1 MKEKKIKTT
10 HKVFVP
16 LTSFYLYDVYPD
28 SDKQAKV
35 TNSWNIPNTDVKLI
49 NFSKRIDLSRSSDN
63 PIFDEDIFIDST
75 LFEVETIFPSH
86 NIHLSFNSGF
96 LFDFTQ
102 KDPDSLMIM
111 PHLFENKIRNPLTLL
126 RLFCQGNLFAP
137 YGFIEGKDTMSFH
150 DFHQDLNDGHSSLYI
165 RNVPDFLKFYER
177 YSELAENLHKE
188 ALKNRGSVYESWYK
202 RINNGIYFFNQIYF
216 TSERNQMNPDA
227 RDKNNFRLIYLCTAL
242 DALIGSGN
250 PNGKKLADK
259 ADLLLSNIIGTT
271 KKDVENFYDE
281 RSRYIH
287 ANPNTMGG
295 STLNKTI
302 DRFSIYIQKIILVS
316 LELFGDPDFIKAL
329 NESKQKH
336 WFSFYEKTG
345 LYTKYSVKKITIKA
359 FGEIFKHKDG
369 YKLADSKFIESKIN
383 IWSKESF

>member
-1 MKEKKIKTT
+1 MKEKKTKIT

-35 TNSWNIPNTDVKLI
+35 TSSWDIPNTDIKLLK
-49 NFSKRIDLSRSSDN
+49 FSKSIGLSRSSDK
-63 PIFDEDIFIDST
+63 PTFDEDVFIDGT
-75 LFEVETIFPSH
+75 PFEVETIFPSH
-86 NIHLSFNSGF
+86 NTHLSFNSGF

-111 PHLFENKIRNPLTLL
+111 PHLFENKIRNPLTFL

-150 DFHQDLNDGHSSLYI
+150 DFHQNLNDGHSSLYV
-165 RNVPDFLKFYER
+165 RNVPSFLKFYER
-177 YSELAENLHKE
+177 YSVLAENLHKE
-188 ALKNRGSVYESWYK
+188 ALKNPSSVYESWYK

-227 RDKNNFRLIYLCTAL
+227 KDKNNLRLIYLCTAL

-250 PNGKKLADK
+250 PNGKKLAEKVDFV
-259 ADLLLSNIIGTT
+259 LSNIIGVI

-287 ANPNTMGG
+287 ANPNTMSGT
-295 STLNKTI
+295 TLNKTI
-302 DRFSIYIQKIILVS
+302 ERFSIYIQKIILVS
-316 LELFGDPDFIKAL
+316 LELFSDPDFIKAL
-329 NESKQKH
+329 NDSKQKH
-336 WFSFYEKTG
+336 WFSFYEKSG
-345 LYTKYSVKKITIKA
+345 LYTQYSIKKITRKA
-359 FGEIFKHKDG
+359 FENMFNNKDG
-369 YKLADSKFIESKIN
+369 YELADSKFLESKIN
-383 IWSKESF
+383 IWLREPF